1 MSEETSGDPQ
11 SKHSLPNELRGQPPE
26 AAAAPERRDTRP
38 PQTPPPSQ
46 APPAA
51 WQFPNAGTAE
61 AYPTPPPAAQF
72 PASGADPEVT
82 ANVPRNLGREQEPF
96 ASREAREP
104 YRATPDGQSAGAFQ
118 QAPSAAPWS
127 AGAPPRPAGGPAPRS
142 DALFGTEFMAGMGA
156 PSAPQPVAA
165 PAPVV
170 GLGGSLSRELR
181 QERFTTAVKPQPR
194 SGWRRALLRST
205 FGADI
210 DLVVGDAFF
219 VESLVGGIAL
229 DAIGFGVHRDSHD
242 LIPFRMRWF
251 TLSFKN
257 SA

>member
-205 FGADI
+205 FGLINPGESKTERI
-210 DLVVGDAFF
+210 DREYAEQIGANIPRTELVFAV
-219 VESLVGGIAL
+219 VSPRGGVSKTAYL
-229 DAIGFGVHRDSHD
+229 
-242 LIPFRMRWF
+242 
-251 TLSFKN
+251 
-257 SA
+257 